1 MKRLFFLLTL
11 ATTLSATSAQA
22 QSLDALLKG
31 LSSLLGT
38 TTTEEPAQAA
48 PKITHP
54 EIYELIGRWD
64 FDTLVMDYTGDST
77 LAGVAI
83 STLESQLP
91 ALASKFGLVA
101 GRDYINIGEDGSVTF
116 VCGENR
122 ITAHCNSYDSYDG
135 AVDLT
140 FYLNGKTVYVSGV
153 VMQQDGQIK
162 VLFNANKVM
171 GLLSQNYSKF
181 NENTILQAAKSVID
195 SYTGIRVGATVK
207 PHQ

>member
-1 MKRLFFLLTL
+1 MKRFLILLTL
-11 ATTLSATSAQA
+11 ATALASTSAQA

-31 LSSLLGT
+31 LASLMGST
-38 TTTEEPAQAA
+38 TSENTEAQK

-64 FDTLVMDYTGDST
+64 FDTLVMDYTGDSAI
-77 LAGVAI
+77 AGVAI

-91 ALASKFGLVA
+91 ALTSKFGLVA
-101 GRDYINIGEDGSVTF
+101 GRDYINIGEDGLVTF
-116 VCGENR
+116 VCGEKR
-122 ITAHCNSYDSYDG
+122 ISAHCNSYDSYDG
-135 AVDLT
+135 SVDLT
-140 FYLNGKTVYVSGV
+140 FYLDGKTVYVSGV
-153 VMQQDGQIK
+153 VLQQDGQIK

-171 GLLSQNYSKF
+171 GLLSQNYPKF

-195 SYTGIRVGATVK
+195 SYVGIRVGATVK

>member
-1 MKRLFFLLTL
+1 MKRFLILLTL
-11 ATTLSATSAQA
+11 ATALATSTQA

-31 LSSLLGT
+31 LASLMGS
-38 TTTEEPAQAA
+38 TTTENTEAQK

-64 FDTLVMDYTGDST
+64 FDTLVMDYTGDSAI
-77 LAGVAI
+77 AGVAI

-91 ALASKFGLVA
+91 ALTSKFGLVA

-116 VCGENR
+116 VCGDKR
-122 ITAHCNSYDSYDG
+122 ISAHCNSYDSYDG
-135 AVDLT
+135 SVDLT
-140 FYLNGKTVYVSGV
+140 FYLDGKTVYVSGV
-153 VMQQDGQIK
+153 VLQQDGQIK

-171 GLLSQNYSKF
+171 GLLSQNYPKF

-195 SYTGIRVGATVK
+195 SYVGIRVGATVK